1 MAVWKTTLYL
11 KGLVI
16 MRRNFR
22 RSILS
27 MLMVL
32 AFIAT
37 CIPVMALADGEI
49 IVTTGEEL
57 DAAIKTLSAE
67 NSTVTIV
74 LANDID
80 AITSATYAAYTTGAA
95 LTINGNGHTIDGKG
109 AADTGLRFGARG
121 QDIKLTLNDIVF
133 TNMSN
138 DDRNGGGAIA
148 VWRGNVTVSG
158 CTFAGNVSSAV
169 ANTGI
174 PRGGAGVMLQSS
186 GNNDGKVEIS
196 NSTFVKNTANG
207 NGAAVYGPAGTMNNV
222 TVVGNKSNLSI
233 GGISGA
239 ITVTNSIVSGNATD
253 SETAAANVSTT
264 TIVEDG
270 NNIID
275 MDVASW
281 LAASL
286 DDTNTLAL
294 LEVADS
300 PAVDKANPLTAT
312 IADQRG
318 ILRDETPDIGAYE
331 LVKAAPPITKENIV
345 SLVKTGSGFSS
356 VDVALQAHFP
366 ADEVNLVEFT
376 LKYNSN
382 TLDVSAV
389 IPVAGAIVQK
399 VVTSEVNG
407 VGLAKIV
414 VGVTGG
420 SIAADELTTLA
431 NVVIT
436 PKQGQTPASA
446 YIAISAGVAYA
457 AGEVVEYATE
467 PNAVYS
473 AFTYKSGLD
482 VNADGV
488 VNGADLSLILAYFG
502 ATSSDSNWGT
512 AGAADVNNDGVVD
525 SIDVTMLVDA
535 LYA

>member
-49 IVTTGEEL
+49 IVTTGAEL

-80 AITSATYAAYTTGAA
+80 AITSATYTTYTTGTAI
-95 LTINGNGHTIDGKG
+95 TINGNGHTIDGKG
-109 AADTGLRFGARG
+109 VEDTGLRFGARG
-121 QDIKLTLNDIVF
+121 QNIELTLNNVVF
-133 TNMSN
+133 ANMSN
-138 DDRNGGGAIA
+138 NDRNGGGAIA
-148 VWRGNVTVSG
+148 AWRGNVTASG
-158 CTFAGNVSSAV
+158 CTFVGNVSS
-169 ANTGI
+169 NSNS
-174 PRGGAGVMLQSS
+174 RGGAGIMLQGS
-186 GNNDGKVEIS
+186 GVVDIS
-196 NSTFVKNTANG
+196 NSTFVGNTASG

-222 TVVGNKSNLSI
+222 TVVGNSSTSGA
-233 GGISGA
+233 GGIGGA
-239 ITVTNSIVSGNATD
+239 ITVTNSIVSGNATA
-253 SETAAANVSTT
+253 SETAPANVSAT

-275 MDVASW
+275 TDVASW

-366 ADEVNLVEFT
+366 ADDVNLVEFT

-457 AGEVVEYATE
+457 AGEAVEYATE

-488 VNGADLSLILAYFG
+488 VNGADLSLILTYFG

-512 AGAADVNNDGVVD
+512 AGGADVNNDGVVD